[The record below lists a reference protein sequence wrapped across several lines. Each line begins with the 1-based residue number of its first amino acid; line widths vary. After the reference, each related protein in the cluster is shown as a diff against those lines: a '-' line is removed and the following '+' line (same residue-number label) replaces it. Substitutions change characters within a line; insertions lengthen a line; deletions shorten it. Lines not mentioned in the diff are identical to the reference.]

1 MPNGD
6 KEVWISEAGCDNWR
20 ATYRTTRSAVIAA
33 GSAVEFIHPDYPGGV
48 IPGSSGSS
56 GPYPVIEDVD
66 FNNDGYAD
74 RLVMSGKSSIKDKDA
89 APFTGW
95 WASYSSVDESTGVVS
110 YLPWVQVS
118 NEGWSDLSK
127 TAFVDANGDELIDV
141 VRADG
146 DAWKV
151 NYNRDGSET
160 TSNGYVFSDADS
172 LRAGANATLAGDHM
186 VFGNFNDESSWTHQY
201 RRDGKWYT
209 IYATR
214 DSAEGAPTTIDI
226 SSRNSTRCRI
236 TPIFRPAARPT

>member
-1 MPNGD
+1 M
-6 KEVWISEAGCDNWR
+6 
-20 ATYRTTRSAVIAA
+20 
-33 GSAVEFIHPDYPGGV
+33 PDYAYFPPGGETYLALYAEWKFTSGV
-48 IPGSSGSS
+48 GS
-56 GPYPVIEDVD
+56 VLRDVYL
-66 FNNDGYAD
+66 NNDDVPD

-89 APFTGW
+89 VPFTGW

-160 TSNGYVFSDADS
+160 TSNGYVFSDADT

-186 VFGNFNDESSWTHQY
+186 VFGNFNDES
-201 RRDGKWYT
+201 
-209 IYATR
+209 
-214 DSAEGAPTTIDI
+214 
-226 SSRNSTRCRI
+226 
-236 TPIFRPAARPT
+236 